1 MEALE
6 KDLCAD
12 VHPRTLKRRLA
23 LGIGFLVLLCA
34 LLVSAS
40 SGVVEIAPHDLLRRT
55 IAFSGIFGCRASSR
69 VH

>member
-34 LLVSAS
+34 LLGSPWRTELQLRALK
-40 SGVVEIAPHDLLRRT
+40 LLRR
-55 IAFSGIFGCRASSR
+55 
-69 VH
+69 